1 MPDIIELVLHRGAA
15 DCALLGIADPKSGR
29 WLKRFIDAQKGL

>member
-1 MPDIIELVLHRGAA
+1 MPDIIELILHRSAA

-29 WLKRFIDAQKGL
+29 WPKRFIDAQKGL